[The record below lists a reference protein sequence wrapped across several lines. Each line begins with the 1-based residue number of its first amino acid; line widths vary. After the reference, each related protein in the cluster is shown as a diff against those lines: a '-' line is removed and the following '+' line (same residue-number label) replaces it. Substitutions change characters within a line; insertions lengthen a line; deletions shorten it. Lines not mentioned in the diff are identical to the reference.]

1 MIWTFQTSTFF
12 QMHAMGGT
20 RGGTGGQDPLK
31 NHENI
36 GFPSNI
42 DPDPLK
48 ITKLLIQASVKW
60 WAIDTPAKRHFK
72 GVSLMG
78 RWWSVFSGI
87 SVLSHYPLWQKC
99 SGSAHAY
106 SACEPARL
114 KLNCRQTKFR
124 DILVLT
130 TCDKDSDE
138 PAQGCILNSALMATV
153 CQACKLGSLLIFLN
167 T

>member
-1 MIWTFQTSTFF
+1 MIWTFPISTFF
-12 QMHAMGGT
+12 QMHAMGRS
-20 RGGTGGQDPLK
+20 RGGTGVPDPLK
-31 NHENI
+31 NYKNI

-48 ITKLLIQASVKW
+48 ITKLPIQASIKW
-60 WAIDTPAKRHFK
+60 WAIDTPVKHHFK

-78 RWWSVFSGI
+78 RWWSIFSGI
-87 SVLSHYPLWQKC
+87 SVLSHYLLTKC

-114 KLNCRQTKFR
+114 KLNCRRTKFH

-130 TCDKDSDE
+130 TCDKR
-138 PAQGCILNSALMATV
+138 LRR
-153 CQACKLGSLLIFLN
+153 ACARVHSQFSIYGYGMSSMQMD
-167 T
+167 